1 MAELLLV
8 SSEVT
13 IEWFLANVSVLD
25 CNSRVLLSHVGVLE
39 IMAE

>member
-1 MAELLLV
+1 MTELLSV

-13 IEWFLANVSVLD
+13 SEWFLANVSVLD

-39 IMAE
+39 ITDE